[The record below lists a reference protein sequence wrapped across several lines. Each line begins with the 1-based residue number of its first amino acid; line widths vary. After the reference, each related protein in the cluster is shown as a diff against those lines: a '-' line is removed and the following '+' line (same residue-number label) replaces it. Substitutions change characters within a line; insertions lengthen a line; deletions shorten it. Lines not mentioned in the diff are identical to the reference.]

1 MKSRQMNSQYCVS
14 RRAFLAL
21 AGVSSLS
28 FASLVGCGSN
38 TQSQSQSA
46 TSQTTAEATYAP
58 VTIEHMYGSTT
69 VNKLPQK
76 IVCLGWG
83 STDALLSLG
92 VIPYAMNRQE
102 TNVDGKMVIFPWVQ
116 EELKKLGASEGSDS
130 YPKLLSDK
138 DGQPIQE
145 VASFQPDLICAKI
158 SGITQEEYDQ
168 LSKVAPVIAPMVAWQ
183 DGWEPTLDAYA
194 KILKREDKAKSVKD
208 SIKTLL
214 QDTVKK
220 HPEWSGKTYATG
232 GISTSGSWSA
242 YSAKDNR
249 SVMFEDLGFALV
261 PVVKQAF
268 EKESQFYLDWPSER
282 LGEINPDVMWSWV
295 IDQKTFE
302 ALAKDPVMSQMPAIK
317 EGHAILAPYDTDM
330 PYVSAMSNTSALSIP
345 WVLPHL
351 EKDIDKVLKK

>member
-1 MKSRQMNSQYCVS
+1 MKSRQMNSHQCFS

-21 AGVSSLS
+21 AGISSLS
-28 FASLVGCGSN
+28 MAGLVGCGSN
-38 TQSQSQSA
+38 TQPQSQSA
-46 TSQTTAEATYAP
+46 TSQTAAESSYSP

-69 VNKLPQK
+69 VQKLPQK

-102 TNVDGKMVIFPWVQ
+102 TNVDGKMVIFPWIQ
-116 EELKKLGASEGSDS
+116 DELKKLGASEGSES

-168 LSKVAPVIAPMVAWQ
+168 LSKIAPVIAPMIAWQ

-194 KILKREDKAKSVKD
+194 QVLKLEEKAAAVKD
-208 SIKTLL
+208 SIKNLL
-214 QDTVKK
+214 QDMIKK
-220 HPEWSGKTYATG
+220 HPEWNGKTYATG
-232 GISTSGSWSA
+232 CIPAAGKWSA
-242 YSAKDNR
+242 YSPKDNR
-249 SVMFEDLGFALV
+249 SVMFKNLGFTLV
-261 PVVKQAF
+261 PAVKQAF

-302 ALAKDPVMSQMPAIK
+302 SLAKDPVMSQMPAIK

-330 PYVSAMSNTSALSIP
+330 PYVSAVSNTSALSIP
-345 WVLPHL
+345 WVLPRL